1 MKQKPVFK
9 KDISRI
15 IIAITAWIALTQQF
29 YLILQTTTET
39 GFSTL
44 KTVTNFF
51 SYFTILTNLLV
62 ALCLTYPLV
71 VPSSIP
77 GRFFSSIKVQS
88 AIAVYIFIVGLVYNL
103 ILRGLISPRGMA
115 WVADN
120 LLHVAV
126 PVLFTSYWLI
136 FTPGR
141 VLQWKNILSWLIFPS
156 IFLIYSLIRG
166 PVADWYPYP
175 FLHAGKL
182 GYEKVTMNALLVL
195 GAFLITGLAMIAY
208 NRNKKALD
216 S

>member
-15 IIAITAWIALTQQF
+15 IIAITAWIALILQF
-29 YLILQTTTET
+29 YLILQTTAET
-39 GFSTL
+39 GFSTF

-62 ALCLTYPLV
+62 ACCLTYPLV
-71 VPSSIP
+71 DPSSVP

-103 ILRGLISPRGMA
+103 ILRGITSLKGMA

-126 PVLFTSYWLI
+126 PVLFISYWFI
-136 FTPGR
+136 FTPGK

-156 IFLIYSLIRG
+156 VYLIYSLIRG

-175 FLHAGKL
+175 FLHVGKL

-195 GAFLITGLAMIAY
+195 GAFLITGLAIIAY
-208 NRNKKALD
+208 NRNR
-216 S
+216 